1 MAHSAYTEAASPAV
15 APAKNADWMNAHNA
29 RLRSPYAVQDK
40 PLLKTPTILIRKE
53 RDNMI
58 KINYMSTLF
67 VGIDVSSKSNVVCA
81 IDFDEN
87 KYISSSFKNNQ
98 PGAEE
103 LSTMIADCMAHH
115 KNLNTVV
122 ATLESTS
129 VYSVH
134 IANFLSTCETLMP
147 YKPYVFC
154 VNPKMTANYRKSY
167 IGMDKTDPLDAYLI
181 ADFARCGRIKKCEPW
196 RGSQFL
202 ALKRLTRHRLHLAE
216 CITRE
221 KTYMVSNLYLKFS
234 ELQLLDDDSQPF
246 SNIYGATSSSVL
258 TQYLSPQEIMDSS
271 EEELL
276 QFLADKSKNRIADI
290 SKTSELLKK
299 AARDSYRLDKCMYE
313 PLNVSLASSF
323 NCIQTYQKEIK
334 LIDQAIKKTI
344 NGMNPNAFI
353 ILKSIPGIGPV
364 WAGGMLAEIGD
375 ITAFHSSDAL
385 AKYAGLTWRKSDSG
399 DFASEDNPITKAG
412 NTYLRYYLGEAA
424 NSVRRHVPEYGE
436 YYAKKYAEVTKHQ
449 HKRAL
454 ALTSRKF
461 VRLVFGLLVK
471 NQLYTGEQL
480 DAEYNIESN

>member
-1 MAHSAYTEAASPAV
+1 
-15 APAKNADWMNAHNA
+15 
-29 RLRSPYAVQDK
+29 
-40 PLLKTPTILIRKE
+40 
-53 RDNMI
+53 
-58 KINYMSTLF
+58 MSTLF

-81 IDFDEN
+81 MDFHEN
-87 KYISSSFKNNQ
+87 KYLSSSFKNNQ

-103 LSTMIADCMAHH
+103 LAEMILGCMNHH
-115 KNLNTVV
+115 PDLNTIVV
-122 ATLESTS
+122 ALESTS
-129 VYSVH
+129 VYSIH
-134 IANFLSTCETLMP
+134 IANYLSICELLMP

-154 VNPKMTANYRKSY
+154 LNPKMTANYRKSY
-167 IGMDKTDPLDAYLI
+167 VGMDKTDPLDAYLI

-234 ELQLLDDDSQPF
+234 ELQLLEEDNQPF
-246 SNIYGATSSSVL
+246 SNIYGATASAVL
-258 TQYLSPQEIMDSS
+258 TEFMSLQEIIDSS
-271 EEELL
+271 EDELL
-276 QFLADKSKNRIADI
+276 QFLAKKSRNRITDI

-334 LIDQAIKKTI
+334 LINRAIEKSI
-344 NGMNPNAFI
+344 HGMNPNAFT

-364 WAGGMLAEIGD
+364 WASGILAEIGD
-375 ITAFHSSDAL
+375 VTAFHSSDAL
-385 AKYAGLTWRKSDSG
+385 AKYAGLTWLKNDSG
-399 DFASEDNPITKAG
+399 DFVSEDNRISKAG

-424 NSVRRHVPEYGE
+424 NSVRRHVPEYKE
-436 YYAKKYAEVTKHQ
+436 YYSKKYAEVNKHQ

-471 NQLYTGEQL
+471 NQLYTGEKL
-480 DAEYNIESN
+480 DAELNIKSN